1 MQTLIQTL
9 NRDEILRYLG
19 YQGQDISP
27 ALEDTLHRCM
37 GRTLEMISPKYL
49 YRRFKIEHRE
59 NGIAVLGTPVFLS
72 GQDIR
77 RHLENC
83 EEIYL
88 LCVTV
93 GLEIER
99 EIRTAMLLSPDEGV
113 ILDSCAT
120 TAVEALADL
129 AEREIAAQCKTEGK
143 NITWRFSA
151 GYGDLPLETQKEI
164 IAAMD
169 THRKIGLSLTDSLL
183 MTPSKSVTAIIG
195 VTDTT
200 RDPRPNKCDYCNNRA
215 HCAFRKRGTQC

>member
-37 GRTLEMISPKYL
+37 GRTLETISPKYL

-129 AEREIAAQCKTEGK
+129 AEREIAIQCKTEGK

>member
-37 GRTLEMISPKYL
+37 GRTLETISPKYL

-129 AEREIAAQCKTEGK
+129 AEREIAAQCKIEGK

>member
-37 GRTLEMISPKYL
+37 GRTLEMISPKSL

>member
-37 GRTLEMISPKYL
+37 GRTLETISPKYL
-49 YRRFKIEHRE
+49 YRRFKIEHWE

-129 AEREIAAQCKTEGK
+129 AEREIAAQCKIEGK

-151 GYGDLPLETQKEI
+151 GYGDLPLETQTEI

>member
-1 MQTLIQTL
+1 MIQTL

-37 GRTLEMISPKYL
+37 GRTLETISPKYL

-129 AEREIAAQCKTEGK
+129 AEREIAIQCKTEGK
-143 NITWRFSA
+143 ITPGVF
-151 GYGDLPLETQKEI
+151 LP
-164 IAAMD
+164 AMGIS
-169 THRKIGLSLTDSLL
+169 RWK
-183 MTPSKSVTAIIG
+183 
-195 VTDTT
+195 
-200 RDPRPNKCDYCNNRA
+200 
-215 HCAFRKRGTQC
+215 RKRRSSPLWTPTGRSGFP

>member
-37 GRTLEMISPKYL
+37 GRTLETISPKYL

-129 AEREIAAQCKTEGK
+129 AEREIAAQSKTEGK

>member
-1 MQTLIQTL
+1 MIQTL

-37 GRTLEMISPKYL
+37 GRTLETISPKYL

-129 AEREIAAQCKTEGK
+129 AEREIAIQCKTEGK